1 MSNAV
6 FQERICMAW
15 IIKNRSLGY
24 ALRVQV
30 VVTSIIMIFVLLF
43 SGISESISAFLG
55 GFVSF
60 ISSASYAIIVSRHRG
75 YTANEAVRTA
85 LRAEAVKIF
94 LSIVLLWFVFR
105 FYENVN
111 PVAFIGTFIMV
122 VLANSFG
129 LLAGEEAKKLNNFK

>member
-1 MSNAV
+1 MP
-6 FQERICMAW
+6 W
-15 IIKNRSLGY
+15 IINRSFGY
-24 ALRVQV
+24 ALRVQI
-30 VVTSIIMIFVLLF
+30 VVTLIIVIFVLLF
-43 SGISESISAFLG
+43 SGISESISVLLG

-60 ISSASYAIIVSRHRG
+60 VSAASYAIIVSQHRG

-94 LSIVLLWFVFR
+94 LSIILLWIVFR

-111 PVAFIGTFIMV
+111 PVAFIGTFIVV

-129 LLAGEEAKKLNNFK
+129 LLAGEETKK

>member
-1 MSNAV
+1 
-6 FQERICMAW
+6 MAW
-15 IIKNRSLGY
+15 IINRSLGY

-30 VVTSIIMIFVLLF
+30 VVTSIIMIYVLLF

>member
-15 IIKNRSLGY
+15 IINRSLGY

>member
-1 MSNAV
+1 
-6 FQERICMAW
+6 MAW
-15 IIKNRSLGY
+15 IINRSLGY

-30 VVTSIIMIFVLLF
+30 VVTLIIMIFVLLF

>member
-1 MSNAV
+1 MS
-6 FQERICMAW
+6 
-15 IIKNRSLGY
+15 
-24 ALRVQV
+24 AL
-30 VVTSIIMIFVLLF
+30 
-43 SGISESISAFLG
+43 LG

-60 ISSASYAIIVSRHRG
+60 VSAASYAIIVSQHRG

-94 LSIVLLWFVFR
+94 LSIILLWIVFR

-111 PVAFIGTFIMV
+111 PVAFIGTFIVV

-129 LLAGEEAKKLNNFK
+129 LLAGEETKK